1 MQRTLNFVLPGHFLI
16 LTLLASFR
24 RAVKRKSLISL
35 ICLGCSRTECIE
47 RASLELALPCA
58 SHHKCCYSTSADH
71 YVLLELQSRHTRR
84 SMQLLRFGV
93 TGHFAHGSAGSL
105 SASENQGAQ

>member
-35 ICLGCSRTECIE
+35 ICLGCSR
-47 RASLELALPCA
+47 R
-58 SHHKCCYSTSADH
+58 
-71 YVLLELQSRHTRR
+71 QSVW
-84 SMQLLRFGV
+84 SVPL
-93 TGHFAHGSAGSL
+93 
-105 SASENQGAQ
+105 